1 MGSPRKPIEEHVRN
15 GTYREDRHGPLPGA
29 SLPVGDEPVE
39 RLVKPDSLGGR
50 AAEVW
55 ADLTGL
61 LGGVVRR
68 RDVPAL
74 VELCRWVERSER
86 IAKELDAME
95 PTDREFKGLLISAGI
110 ATDKVAVLT
119 ARFGLSPADR
129 ARIKADRLAPV
140 APAKP
145 KVKTR
150 QPTKLDAAGG
160 PK

>member
-1 MGSPRKPIEEHVRN
+1 M
-15 GTYREDRHGPLPGA
+15 A
-29 SLPVGDEPVE
+29 DEPAE
-39 RLVKPDSLGGR
+39 RLVRPPSLTGR

-55 ADLTGL
+55 DELAGL

-86 IAKELDAME
+86 IAKELDAM
-95 PTDREFKGLLISAGI
+95 PPAAREFKGLLVAAGI
-110 ATDKVAVLT
+110 ATDKVAMLT

-129 ARIKADRLAPV
+129 ARIKADKVAGPAAAP
-140 APAKP
+140 KP

-160 PK
+160 PKGKQ